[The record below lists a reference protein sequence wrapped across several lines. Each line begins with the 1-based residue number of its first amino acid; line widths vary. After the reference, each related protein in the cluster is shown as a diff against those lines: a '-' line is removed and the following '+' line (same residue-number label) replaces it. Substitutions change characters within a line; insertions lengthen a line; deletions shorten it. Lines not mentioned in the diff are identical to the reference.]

1 MKKVLFVFV
10 LLTLV
15 LFVDIGR
22 LWNKI
27 RSSKTVEA

>member
-1 MKKVLFVFV
+1 LTIFVGFV
-10 LLTLV
+10 VLTLV

-27 RSSKTVEA
+27 RTSKTAEA